1 MCRHPP
7 LIHGT
12 GGSSP
17 KYASR
22 MLCPQHHTSTSL
34 CPAVLCTLHI
44 HRPDEASQQPYFE
57 NEKTETWRGCVI
69 WPRSFSQ
76 WAAKLGLKPEQDDSK
91 TTLSTIGL
99 EHQKT
104 KRLAFPGIR
113 SSLLV
118 SKAPMLM
125 TPAYQP
131 ACGCLAIGSLDLRG
145 APPSRGQVMP
155 CGMLWGGGLVG
166 LIAHPQF
173 AWPQA
178 GTLLRAASPCQKG
191 LYPPYAQ
198 RFYTDHQMALKWT
211 LHVIQNFP

>member
-1 MCRHPP
+1 MCQCPP

-17 KYASR
+17 KASR
-22 MLCPQHHTSTSL
+22 ALCPQRHTSTSL

-57 NEKTETWRGCVI
+57 NEKTETWRGCLI

-91 TTLSTIGL
+91 TTLSIIRL

-104 KRLAFPGIR
+104 NHLAFPGIK

-125 TPAYQP
+125 TPAYQSV
-131 ACGCLAIGSLDLRG
+131 CGSLAIGSLDLSR
-145 APPSRGQVMP
+145 APPTRGQVMP
-155 CGMLWGGGLVG
+155 YGMLWGGGLGG
-166 LIAHPQF
+166 LIARPQF

-178 GTLLRAASPCQKG
+178 GTLLRAVSPICTTI
-191 LYPPYAQ
+191 LYGSSDGPGVNTS
-198 RFYTDHQMALKWT
+198 RNSEFSKRW
-211 LHVIQNFP
+211 